1 MGIVKRAADLAYTI
15 RFVTLM
21 STPFESMDAY
31 KLGIIDAE
39 GKRRKEFEM
48 NTMDNRK
55 AYQEYFT
62 PFHRLVFNVKRF
74 LSNAPGG
81 SSRIASY
88 ASALYLIREE
98 YGISEEDIK
107 RGLTEAGID
116 PTDLLTENNQWF
128 VLEDQRLSPGIYRV
142 TNPKCLNRTFDDM
155 VRPFDKIRVEDK
167 SYPIGEIFG
176 LNIYE
181 AIHMPTQ
188 QKIYVTAEEILK

>member
-1 MGIVKRAADLAYTI
+1 MGIVKSAADLLYTF
-15 RFVTLM
+15 RFLKILV
-21 STPFESMDAY
+21 TPFNETDAF
-31 KLGIIDAE
+31 KAGIIDAE
-39 GKRRKEFEM
+39 GKRRKDFEL

-98 YGISEEDIK
+98 FGISEEDIK

-116 PTDLLTENNQWF
+116 HTDMLAENNTWF
-128 VLEDQRLSPGIYRV
+128 VLEDKRLSPGIYRV

>member
-1 MGIVKRAADLAYTI
+1 MGIVKSAADLLYTF
-15 RFVTLM
+15 RFLKLLV
-21 STPFESMDAY
+21 TPFEETDAF
-31 KLGIIDAE
+31 KAGIIDEE
-39 GKRRKEFEM
+39 GKRRRDFNK

-55 AYQEYFT
+55 AYREYYT
-62 PFHRLVFNVKRF
+62 PFHRLVYNVKRF

-98 YGISEEDIK
+98 YGISEEDIQ
-107 RGLTEAGID
+107 RGLNEAGLD

-142 TNPKCLNRTFDDM
+142 KNPKCLNRTFDDM
-155 VRPFDKIRVEDK
+155 VNPFDKIRVEDK
-167 SYPIGEIFG
+167 SYPIGNIFG

-181 AIHMPTQ
+181 AIHIPTK
-188 QKIYVTAEEILK
+188 QKIYITAEEILK

>member
-1 MGIVKRAADLAYTI
+1 MGIVKSAADLLYTF
-15 RFVTLM
+15 RFLKILV
-21 STPFESMDAY
+21 TPFNETDAF
-31 KLGIIDAE
+31 KAGIIDAE
-39 GKRRKEFEM
+39 GKRRKEFEL

-98 YGISEEDIK
+98 YGITEEDIK

-128 VLEDQRLSPGIYRV
+128 VLNDQRLSPGIYRV
-142 TNPKCLNRTFDDM
+142 KNPKCLNRTFDDK

-167 SYPIGEIFG
+167 AYPIGDIFG

-181 AIHMPTQ
+181 AIHMPTN
-188 QKIYVTAEEILK
+188 QKIYITAEEILK